1 LKSVAE
7 VNLLELV
14 AFDKHDVVNGF
25 LHHFIASEICMWD
38 RLVMAAGYF
47 SFSNEAV
54 GSGVEIQFFSR
65 SDNKIHG
72 WSERMLF
79 LSDQRRVLKAGP
91 KKTSFFIAIEPY
103 SYKINDNG

>member
-1 LKSVAE
+1 MKSVAE

-25 LHHFIASEICMWD
+25 LHHLMVSVILVWD
-38 RLVMAAGYF
+38 GLVMAASYF

-65 SDNKIHG
+65 SDNEIHV

-79 LSDQRRVLKAGP
+79 LSGEHRVLDAGP
-91 KKTSFFIAIEPY
+91 GNILLHCYRTI
-103 SYKINDNG
+103 